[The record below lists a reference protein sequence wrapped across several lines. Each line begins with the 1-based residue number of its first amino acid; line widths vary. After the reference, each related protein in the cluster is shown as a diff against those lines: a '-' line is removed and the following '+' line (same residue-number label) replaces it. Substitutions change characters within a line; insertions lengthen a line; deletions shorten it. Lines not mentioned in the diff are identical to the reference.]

1 MAWKEKPVE
10 KLYYSIG
17 EVVEML
23 GINAS
28 ALRYWEKEF
37 DILKPKKNGKGDRFY
52 TKEEIEKVKLINHL
66 IRERGFTTE
75 GARAQ
80 LKSGTKQVEKT
91 AQIVNKL
98 KSIKGFLEQLK
109 EELG

>member
-1 MAWKEKPVE
+1 MVRKDKPVE

-52 TKEEIEKVKLINHL
+52 TKEEIEKVRLIYHL

-80 LKSGTKQVEKT
+80 LKAGTKPIEKT
-91 AQIVNKL
+91 ARIVQKL
-98 KSIKGFLEQLK
+98 KNIKGFLENLK